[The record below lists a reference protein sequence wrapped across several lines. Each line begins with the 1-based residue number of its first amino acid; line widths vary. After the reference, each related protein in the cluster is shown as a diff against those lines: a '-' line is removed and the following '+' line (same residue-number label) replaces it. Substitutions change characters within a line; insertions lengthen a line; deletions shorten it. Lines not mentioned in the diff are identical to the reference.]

1 MGKDKETKERLMQRR
16 KKRFLKNLK
25 DGFGIIS
32 YACDM
37 TNISRQTYYRWC
49 NEDAEFKSVCDDI
62 KEDTVDSVES
72 KLFQAIGDGNI
83 TAIIFYLKTHAKD
96 RGYIETI
103 DTNVNVNK
111 FEQLL
116 KTLPDNPE
124 LSVED
129 E

>member
-1 MGKDKETKERLMQRR
+1 MGKDKETKEKLTQRR

-49 NEDAEFKSVCDDI
+49 NEDAEFKKVCDDI

-124 LSVED
+124 LSDD